1 MRMTFRKKLF
11 LQKIKEQL
19 PTLAKVKL
27 YDCKYKAGR
36 FSEWL
41 EFEYGNYYY
50 VFYHAKRWGD
60 SVITYRKSYYDA
72 FAGCERFPMIIGEL
86 YSKKFLAKAL

>member
-1 MRMTFRKKLF
+1 MQTFSKKLF
-11 LQKIKEQL
+11 LQKIKEEL
-19 PTLAKVKL
+19 PSLSKVKL
-27 YDCKYKAGR
+27 YDCKYTVCR

-60 SVITYRKSYYDA
+60 DKITYRKRYFDA
-72 FAGCERFPMIIGEL
+72 FKGKQCGPIIIGDL
-86 YSKKFLAKAL
+86 YSGAIEARAI

>member
-1 MRMTFRKKLF
+1 MRTTFSKKLF

-19 PTLAKVKL
+19 PILANVKI

-41 EFEYGNYYY
+41 EFEYGNYCY

-60 SVITYRKSYYDA
+60 GIITYRKCYYDA
-72 FAGCERFPMIIGEL
+72 FAQCERSPMIIGEL
-86 YSKKFLAKAL
+86 YSKKFFAKAL